1 MVGIFQLFGVSFLF
15 WMAAGF
21 LRFVFE
27 TLGRLR
33 DAPRSASRVT
43 LALAAFGGIGISTS
57 IFFLIFVGFGLA
69 ATLRTESALP
79 AFILA
84 SFLVWLACIGLGA
97 YLATR
102 IYVYEPYMVSGFVG
116 VGTAGLAILLLVV
129 AGVRVTDML
138 DSLGWETAWFV
149 GTLTSAL
156 LGGHIAAALNAL
168 ERERNAKRAEA
179 AVTSRITADRIAVLI
194 AAHNEELSIG
204 TTVKSVLKFVKPEQV
219 FVASDGSSDGTV
231 DIVRSL
237 GAHADD
243 IQPNKGK
250 AGALAHVLKKK
261 KLLEKYDAVF
271 LLDADMQV
279 NKDFLVRA
287 LPAFDDPN
295 TAAVTGYFDT
305 LWPKHYIPQW
315 RLLIPAYRIR
325 LWRVLQFLVRYGQTW
340 KYINASPIVPGGCSI
355 YRSSVLK
362 KIDVDAPGLIIE
374 DFNMTFEMHHKHL
387 GISVFEPSAR
397 VLDQE
402 PYSIRD
408 FTKQIKRWYLG
419 YFQTMKRHGIWP
431 SMFCFVTYF
440 FTFEL
445 IVSALG
451 FIILPFFLL
460 ELLMSG
466 SQTLYISVGVAG
478 YTITL
483 LGVVMA
489 IIVFDYF
496 MTVVVAMIE
505 KKPMLLVYGL
515 FFFPIRYLEM
525 VVFLYAIPVALFG
538 KSDGKWKSPK
548 RIAFDKDD

>member
-1 MVGIFQLFGVSFLF
+1 MVGIFQLFGISFLF

-27 TLGRLR
+27 TLAKLR
-33 DAPRSASRVT
+33 DAPRSASRIT

-57 IFFLIFVGFGLA
+57 TFFLIFLGFGLA
-69 ATLRTESALP
+69 ETLRAESALP

-84 SFLVWLACIGLGA
+84 SFLIWLACIGVGA

-102 IYVYEPYMVSGFVG
+102 IYIYQPYIVSALVG
-116 VGTAGLAILLLVV
+116 AGTASSAVSLLFL
-129 AGVRVTDML
+129 AGVPMTNML
-138 DSLGWETAWFV
+138 ASLGWEAAWLV
-149 GTLTSAL
+149 GTMTSAL

-168 ERERNAKRAEA
+168 ERERTTKRKEA
-179 AVTSRITADRIAVLI
+179 AVLSRITPEKVAVLI

-204 TTVKSVLKFVKPEQV
+204 TTVRSVLKFVKPEQV
-219 FVASDGSSDGTV
+219 FVASDGSSDNTV

-237 GAHADD
+237 GAYADD

-261 KLLEKYDAVF
+261 KLMDKFDAIF

-279 NKDFLVRA
+279 SKDFLERA
-287 LPAFDDPN
+287 LPAFDDPG

-305 LWPKHYIPQW
+305 LWPKHWIPEW

-362 KIDVDAPGLIIE
+362 KIEIDAPGLIIE
-374 DFNMTFEMHHKHL
+374 DFNMTFEMHHKNL

-419 YFQTMKRHGIWP
+419 FFQTMKRHGVWP
-431 SMFCFVTYF
+431 SMFCFATYF
-440 FTFEL
+440 FVFEL
-445 IVSALG
+445 VVSAIG

-460 ELLMSG
+460 ELIASG
-466 SQTLYISVGVAG
+466 SQTLYISVGFAG

-483 LGVVMA
+483 LGIILA
-489 IIVFDYF
+489 ILVFDYF
-496 MTVVVAMIE
+496 MTIVVAMIE
-505 KKPMLLVYGL
+505 RKPMLLFYGL

-525 VVFLYAIPVALFG
+525 VVFLYSIPVALFG
-538 KSDGKWKSPK
+538 ISDGKWKSPK
-548 RIAFDKDD
+548 RIAFDKED